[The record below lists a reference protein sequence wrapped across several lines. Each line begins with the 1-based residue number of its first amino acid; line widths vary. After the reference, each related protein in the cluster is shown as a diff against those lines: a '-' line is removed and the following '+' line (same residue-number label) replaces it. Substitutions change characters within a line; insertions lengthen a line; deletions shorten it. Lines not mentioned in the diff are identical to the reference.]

1 MKLMY
6 DEEILYKVMT
16 DQVLPN
22 VFKEIYSIPNH
33 LILAVIQKINNV
45 SFNQNCIISINN
57 EGLLFGFMS
66 KLKVDKATD
75 YHFFKFKDMQGIAL
89 KNGIFGM
96 KIIIQFKSGT
106 RYQLYAS
113 KKSNNNLPNQTEN
126 LGYIISVL
134 AAKNL
139 NDMSS
144 KKYSGIKW
152 ENRKSSFAYVS
163 TLILALLIPI
173 CFINRIKS
181 TLLFTVIVVAVWIVH
196 FILFSALATSSEK
209 RKNKKF
215 TEEYNK
221 IIEKYNEA
229 KDDYQLYCDLKNILN
244 RPRTKDAKN
253 AYYLSLS
260 TAASNIGYFNES
272 LDYLDMVEYLEGDI
286 LNKAVNQQRED
297 IKTRRYNQNN

>member
-134 AAKNL
+134 AAK
-139 NDMSS
+139 
-144 KKYSGIKW
+144 KFKW
-152 ENRKSSFAYVS
+152 YE
-163 TLILALLIPI
+163 
-173 CFINRIKS
+173 
-181 TLLFTVIVVAVWIVH
+181 
-196 FILFSALATSSEK
+196 
-209 RKNKKF
+209 
-215 TEEYNK
+215 
-221 IIEKYNEA
+221 
-229 KDDYQLYCDLKNILN
+229 
-244 RPRTKDAKN
+244 
-253 AYYLSLS
+253 
-260 TAASNIGYFNES
+260 
-272 LDYLDMVEYLEGDI
+272 
-286 LNKAVNQQRED
+286 
-297 IKTRRYNQNN
+297 

>member
-16 DQVLPN
+16 EQVLPN
-22 VFKEIYSIPNH
+22 VSKEIYSIPNH

-181 TLLFTVIVVAVWIVH
+181 TLLFTVIVVAVWIIH
-196 FILFSALATSSEK
+196 FVLFSHLQLLVKKE
-209 RKNKKF
+209 RIKNLQRSTIK
-215 TEEYNK
+215 
-221 IIEKYNEA
+221 
-229 KDDYQLYCDLKNILN
+229 LLKSIMSQEMITNYTVI
-244 RPRTKDAKN
+244 
-253 AYYLSLS
+253 
-260 TAASNIGYFNES
+260 
-272 LDYLDMVEYLEGDI
+272 
-286 LNKAVNQQRED
+286 
-297 IKTRRYNQNN
+297 

>member
-6 DEEILYKVMT
+6 TEEILNKVMT
-16 DQVLPN
+16 EQVLPN
-22 VFKEIYSIPNH
+22 VSKEIYSIPHH

-57 EGLLFGFMS
+57 EGLLFAFMS

-106 RYQLYAS
+106 RYQLYSS
-113 KKSNNNLPNQTEN
+113 KKSISNLPNQKEN
-126 LGYIISVL
+126 LEYIISIL
-134 AAKNL
+134 ASKNL
-139 NDMSS
+139 NDMNS

-152 ENRKSSFAYVS
+152 ENRKSSFVYLS

-181 TLLFTVIVVAVWIVH
+181 LFLFTIIAVIVWIVH
-196 FILFSALATSSEK
+196 FILFSSLATYSEK
-209 RKNKKF
+209 RRNKNF
-215 TEEYNK
+215 TQDYDK
-221 IIEKYNEA
+221 IIEKYNE
-229 KDDYQLYCDLKNILN
+229 
-244 RPRTKDAKN
+244 
-253 AYYLSLS
+253 SS
-260 TAASNIGYFNES
+260 TY
-272 LDYLDMVEYLEGDI
+272 
-286 LNKAVNQQRED
+286 
-297 IKTRRYNQNN
+297 

>member
-6 DEEILYKVMT
+6 DEETLDKVMT
-16 DQVLPN
+16 EQVLPN
-22 VFKEIYSIPNH
+22 VSNEIFSIPNH

-45 SFNQNCIISINN
+45 TFNQNCIISINN

-106 RYQLYAS
+106 RYQLYAG
-113 KKSNNNLPNQTEN
+113 KRSNSNLPNQTEN

-139 NDMSS
+139 NDMSN

-181 TLLFTVIVVAVWIVH
+181 TLLFTIIVVVVWIIH
-196 FILFSALATSSEK
+196 FIVFSALAIYSEK
-209 RKNKKF
+209 IKNKKF
-215 TEEYNK
+215 TAEYNK
-221 IIEKYNEA
+221 IIEKYTED
-229 KDDYQLYCDLKNILN
+229 KDDYLLYCSLKNIVN
-244 RPRTKDAKN
+244 HPHSKDAKN
-253 AYYLSLS
+253 SYYFSLS
-260 TAASNIGYFNES
+260 TAASNIGYFNEA
-272 LDYLDMVEYLEGDI
+272 LDYLDMVEYLEGDN
-286 LNKAVNQQRED
+286 LNKAVNEQREQ
-297 IKTRRYNQNN
+297 IKTRKYTENN

>member
-6 DEEILYKVMT
+6 NEEILDRVMAE
-16 DQVLPN
+16 QVLPN
-22 VFKEIYSIPNH
+22 VSKEIYSIPNH

-45 SFNQNCIISINN
+45 SFDQNCIISINN

-66 KLKVDKATD
+66 KLKIDKATD
-75 YHFFKFKDMQGIAL
+75 YHFFKFKDMQGIAI

-106 RYQLYAS
+106 RYQLYTS
-113 KKSNNNLPNQTEN
+113 KKSNNNLPNQREN

-139 NDMSS
+139 NDMSN
-144 KKYSGIKW
+144 KKYSSIKW
-152 ENRKSSFAYVS
+152 ENRRSSFAYVS

-181 TLLFTVIVVAVWIVH
+181 TLFFTVIVVAVWIVH
-196 FILFSALATSSEK
+196 FIVFSALATYSET
-209 RKNKKF
+209 RKNKRF
-215 TEEYNK
+215 TDEYNK
-221 IIEKYNEA
+221 IISKYNED
-229 KDDYQLYCDLKNILN
+229 KDDYLLYCSLKNIAN
-244 RPRTKDAKN
+244 HPNSKDAKN
-253 AYYLSLS
+253 SYYLSLS
-260 TAASNIGYFNES
+260 TAASNVGYFKEA
-272 LDYLDMVEYLEGDI
+272 LDYLDMVEYLEGDN
-286 LNKAVNQQRED
+286 LNKAVNQQREY

>member
-6 DEEILYKVMT
+6 NEEILYKVMT
-16 DQVLPN
+16 EQVLPN
-22 VFKEIYSIPNH
+22 VSKEIFSIPNH

-89 KNGIFGM
+89 KNGIFGI

-106 RYQLYAS
+106 RYQLYTS
-113 KKSNNNLPNQTEN
+113 KKNNNNLPNQTEN
-126 LGYIISVL
+126 LGYIISIL
-134 AAKNL
+134 ASKNL

-144 KKYSGIKW
+144 RKYNRIKW
-152 ENRKSSFAYVS
+152 ENRKSSFAYVF
-163 TLILALLIPI
+163 TLILTLTIPI

-181 TLLFTVIVVAVWIVH
+181 TLLFTVIVVAIWILH
-196 FILFSALATSSEK
+196 FVLFSALATSIEK

-215 TEEYNK
+215 TDDYNK
-221 IIEKYNEA
+221 IIEKYNCS
-229 KDDYQLYCDLKNILN
+229 KDDYQLYCDLKNISN
-244 RPRTKDAKN
+244 QPRTKDAKN
-253 AYYLSLS
+253 SYYLSLS
-260 TAASNIGYFNES
+260 TASANVGYFNEA
-272 LDYLDMVEYLEGDI
+272 LDYLDIVEYLEGDI

-297 IKTRRYNQNN
+297 IKTRKYNPNN

>member
-6 DEEILYKVMT
+6 DEETLYKVMT
-16 DQVLPN
+16 EQVLPN
-22 VFKEIYSIPNH
+22 VSKEIFSIPNH

-45 SFNQNCIISINN
+45 TFNQNCIISINN

-66 KLKVDKATD
+66 KLKVDKSTD

-106 RYQLYAS
+106 RYKLYAS
-113 KKSNNNLPNQTEN
+113 KKSNNNLPNQREN

-144 KKYSGIKW
+144 KRYSSIKW
-152 ENRKSSFAYVS
+152 ENKKSSFAYIS

-181 TLLFTVIVVAVWIVH
+181 TLLFTLIVVAVWILH

-221 IIEKYNEA
+221 IIEKYNES
-229 KDDYQLYCDLKNILN
+229 KDDYQLYCNLKNILN
-244 RPRTKDAKN
+244 HPRTKDAKN
-253 AYYLSLS
+253 SYYLSLS
-260 TAASNIGYFNES
+260 SAAANIGYFSES

-286 LNKAVNQQRED
+286 LNKAVNQQREE
-297 IKTRRYNQNN
+297 IKTRKYNQNN

>member
-6 DEEILYKVMT
+6 NEEILNKVMT
-16 DQVLPN
+16 EQVLPN
-22 VFKEIYSIPNH
+22 VSKEIYSTPHH

-75 YHFFKFKDMQGIAL
+75 YHFFKFKDMQGIAI

-106 RYQLYAS
+106 RYQLYSS
-113 KKSNNNLPNQTEN
+113 KKSISNLPNQKEN
-126 LGYIISVL
+126 LEYIISIL
-134 AAKNL
+134 ASKNL
-139 NDMSS
+139 NDMHS
-144 KKYSGIKW
+144 KKYSSIKW
-152 ENRKSSFAYVS
+152 ENRKYSFTYVS
-163 TLILALLIPI
+163 TLILAALIPI

-181 TLLFTVIVVAVWIVH
+181 VFLFTVIVLMIWILH
-196 FILFSALATSSEK
+196 FILFSLLATYSEK
-209 RKNKKF
+209 RRNNKF
-215 TEEYNK
+215 TQDYNK
-221 IIEKYNEA
+221 IIKKYNES

-244 RPRTKDAKN
+244 HPCTKDAKN
-253 AYYLSLS
+253 SYYLSLS
-260 TAASNIGYFNES
+260 TAAANIGYFNES

-286 LNKAVNQQRED
+286 LNKAVNQQREY
-297 IKTRRYNQNN
+297 IKTRKYNQNN